1 MAELLPSI
9 VSLWE
14 AQIEN
19 AKKTRYRQF
28 GKKASRLWD
37 FLGKEYKDLYLGDR
51 AARDDGDD
59 QEFPH
64 VKGSFYKPR
73 LNKSAEFVALYVPY
87 LHAKVPHR
95 LVTPDRPQLPQDL
108 LQLMQEAVDSQ
119 GEVQMRDKLRA
130 WLMQWFCNW
139 TPGEYGLTREMRLM
153 LPEALVKGRGVL
165 WHEMVQG
172 PHGEIPASLFE
183 SVDGLLIDP
192 DCVMLREAGWI
203 VRQRQRSVWQL
214 ADESG
219 VSADKLRGAYDSNLK
234 KSLDTQY
241 AGGGDEKH
249 DVVTEYQ
256 VFSRAGL
263 GRKFFE
269 ADEEIA
275 RLDRVVERLGG
286 NVWLQIVPGLSHP
299 LNLPPELL
307 ESPESEAQIE
317 AALKWPTP
325 FYRHAQDPW
334 PFSSLDFYPNEGDP
348 WCRSPIGA
356 ALPLQVFLDNSYAY
370 LQGRIR
376 ATCRDLII
384 TSAQLEDTV
393 RDAINSGLDQ
403 ELVVTD
409 MEAEVVKDLIH
420 IIQFPEVNK
429 DLYQIIAMGERAY
442 EKNTGMDPLLYGSI
456 GETQA
461 RSAREM
467 DVREGHVSSRPQDFA
482 DMTESFMSGI
492 ARKEG
497 MMTRLNVGQDEV
509 APLFGEPI
517 PQEGGVD
524 EEGAT
529 VEPVLMGPLTEAWMG
544 LVFTKDDAVAAAEL
558 AYSIEAGS
566 GRRKNKQKQMGDA
579 QSLAQTI
586 MQPALQLYMTLG
598 NPTPWNWLMET
609 IGDAWEVDATKAM
622 VQEFKPPEPEKK
634 AASK

>member
-14 AQIEN
+14 TQIEN
-19 AKKTRYRQF
+19 AKKTKYRQF
-28 GKKASRLWD
+28 GKKAARLWD
-37 FLGKEYKDLYLGDR
+37 FLGKEYKDLYIPERSQGDE
-51 AARDDGDD
+51 DE
-59 QEFPH
+59 EFPH
-64 VKGSFYKPR
+64 VKGAFYKPR
-73 LNKSAEFVALYVPY
+73 LNKSAEYVALYVPY

-108 LQLMQEAVDSQ
+108 LQLMQNAVQEQ
-119 GEVQMRDKLRA
+119 GEQQMRDKLRA
-130 WLMQWFCNW
+130 WLMQWWINW
-139 TPGEYGLTREMRLM
+139 TPGEFGLTREMRLM
-153 LPEALVKGRGVL
+153 LPEALVKGRGIL

-172 PHGEIPASLFE
+172 PHGEIPASLYG
-183 SVDGLLIDP
+183 SVDELLIDP

-203 VRQRQRSVWQL
+203 VRQLRRSVWRL
-214 ADESG
+214 AEESG
-219 VSADKLRGAYDSNLK
+219 VSAEKLRGAYSSNLK
-234 KSLDTQY
+234 RALDVQH
-241 AGGGDEKH
+241 AAGGDEKH
-249 DVVTEYQ
+249 DVVTYYE
-256 VFSRAGL
+256 VWSRAGL

-275 RLDRVVERLGG
+275 RLDGVVERLGG

-307 ESPESEAQIE
+307 ESPESESMIK
-317 AALKWPTP
+317 AALEWPAP

-334 PFSSLDFYPNEGDP
+334 PFSSLDFYPNEDDP
-348 WCRSPIGA
+348 WSRSGIAA
-356 ALPLQVFLDNSYAY
+356 ALPLQIFLDNSYAY

-384 TSAQLEDTV
+384 TSSQLEEAV
-393 RDAINSGLDQ
+393 RTAIASGLDQ

-409 MEAEVVKDLIH
+409 QEAAVVKDLIH
-420 IIQFPEVNK
+420 IMQFPEVNK

-482 DMTESFMSGI
+482 DMTESFMSTI

-524 EEGAT
+524 EEGEV
-529 VEPVLMGPLTEAWMG
+529 VEPVLMGPLTEAWQS
-544 LVFTKDDAVAAAEL
+544 LVFTEDEAQAAAEL
-558 AYSIEAGS
+558 SYSIEAGS
-566 GRRKNKQKQMGDA
+566 GRRKNKQKQMADA
-579 QSLAQTI
+579 QALAQTL
-586 MQPALQLYMTLG
+586 MQTSLQLYTQLG
-598 NPTPWNWLMET
+598 NPVPWNWVMET
-609 IGDAWEVDATKAM
+609 IGDAWDVDASKAM
-622 VQEFKPPEPEKK
+622 LQPFKPPEPEKK